1 MKRIV
6 TLLFVFA
13 LITSCEEVVDVDLNT
28 SDPRLVIEASLNRL
42 QDGTS
47 SSRVKL
53 TLTGPFFNNQI
64 PAVEDATV
72 EISTDNGMSFSF
84 NHQGNGIYTSPIT
97 LENDVNYTLEIL
109 YKGESYSAT
118 EQLVPVGNLE
128 FVEQNNTGGF
138 SGDEIELKAFFNDP
152 QGLGDY
158 YFFEGVSQRGAVL
171 DTFFDRFFDGNLIF
185 GFYRVKDLA
194 AGDVVTLNLYGVNAQ
209 FYDFMFVLLQQGSD
223 QGGGPFET
231 HPATVRGNIINET
244 NTDNFPLGYFR
255 VSEVSTLVYT
265 VQ

>member
-1 MKRIV
+1 
-6 TLLFVFA
+6 
-13 LITSCEEVVDVDLNT
+13 
-28 SDPRLVIEASLNRL
+28 
-42 QDGTS
+42 
-47 SSRVKL
+47 
-53 TLTGPFFNNQI
+53 
-64 PAVEDATV
+64 
-72 EISTDNGMSFSF
+72 MSFSF

-231 HPATVRGNIINET
+231 QPATVRGNIINET